1 MVDLNLYYTGDSDD
15 YGNGIITS
23 PLHLFFQEIEL
34 AIKCG
39 PNEIWG
45 CKYSIELSSYLFNQY
60 ITISQIKNELVTF
73 ISQNC
78 EQAKN
83 FQWDISVDNLK
94 IDNKEMIH
102 IICNIYDSESEK
114 QFVQKFLLGE

>member
-1 MVDLNLYYTGDSDD
+1 MTDLNLYYTGDSDD
-15 YGNGIITS
+15 YGNGIITD

-34 AIKCG
+34 SIKCG

-60 ITISQIKNELVTF
+60 ITVSQIKNELVTF

-78 EQAKN
+78 EHAQF
-83 FQWDISVDNLK
+83 FQWDIIVDILK

-102 IICNIYDSESEK
+102 ITSNIYDSESDK
-114 QFVQKFLLGE
+114 KFVQKFLLGE